1 MVMNWR
7 WTWVNFVVSLF
18 INRMR
23 FLFDE
28 GLYHLHGWI
37 SIHPGTETSPEV
49 RHIDFYSGAL
59 IVATI
64 LSLFQLKPSCY
75 GVVLPSMPDVAHT
88 LQGDHVVPHV
98 DPPDQGL
105 TRKVF
110 LLPILNLFDLIIM
123 FTQVSAGQESFPLP
137 RAFRLFCHRFRL
149 LNIFL
154 LHPHG

>member
-1 MVMNWR
+1 MNWS

-37 SIHPGTETSPEV
+37 SPGTETSPGV

-110 LLPILNLFDLIIM
+110 WLPCLKFN
-123 FTQVSAGQESFPLP
+123 
-137 RAFRLFCHRFRL
+137 
-149 LNIFL
+149 
-154 LHPHG
+154 